1 MLTLVAVAALTALAV
16 VAMLGGR
23 QRRESARWSPGSC
36 SVRTV
41 PVLAVAGLLLAG
53 CATTNGTG
61 GATTASTEPVAASAV
76 DQIQAGPREDLPS
89 ALVDPDADVL
99 PDPIVDTA
107 EIISGGPPP
116 DGIPPIDEPTF
127 LPTGAVDFLADDEP
141 VLALEIEGDARAYPI
156 QVMIWHEIVNDTV
169 GDTPVSVTYCPLCN
183 TAVAVDRRVGDR
195 VLSFG
200 TSGSLYQSALVMY
213 DRQTESLWSH
223 FTGQAIA
230 GVLTGAELDSYPVA
244 TVAWSDWRDAHPDGL
259 VLSRDTGHDRDY
271 GRNPYPGYDD
281 IDNPPFLFE
290 GEVDARLA
298 AKTRIVGVG
307 LDSTRPPSAST
318 RCSRPASWRSSSTA
332 PRPWPGHSPAPPLPS
347 TPTRSPVVATWA
359 PPESFSPPTT
369 DKRSPSTGQATGSST
384 PKPAPGGTSS
394 ARPSKDP
401 SRARRSRRSSTST
414 RSGSRGPRSRPPP
427 ASSHDHDPEL
437 GDPR

>member
-1 MLTLVAVAALTALAV
+1 LLA
-16 VAMLGGR
+16 
-23 QRRESARWSPGSC
+23 
-36 SVRTV
+36 
-41 PVLAVAGLLLAG
+41 AG
-53 CATTNGTG
+53 CATTDGTG
-61 GATTASTEPVAASAV
+61 GDTTPSTEPLAATPM
-76 DQIQAGPREDLPS
+76 DQVKAGPHEDLPS
-89 ALVDPDADVL
+89 ALVDPDADGL

-127 LPTGAVDFLADDEP
+127 LPAPAIDFLADDEP
-141 VLALEIEGDARAYPI
+141 VLALEIDGDARAYPI

-183 TAVAVDRRVGDR
+183 TAVAVDRRVGER

-281 IDNPPFLFE
+281 IDNPPFLFD
-290 GEVDARLA
+290 GEVDDRLA
-298 AKTRIVGVG
+298 AKTRVLGIGLDTTPTAIRLDPLLEVGVVAFD
-307 LDSTRPPSAST
+307 LDGAPAVAWALPGTASALDAGEIT
-318 RCSRPASWRSSSTA
+318 DGRDVGATGVFLPTHDGRALTFSRTDDGFVDAQTGSRWDIFGTA
-332 PRPWPGHSPAPPLPS
+332 VEGPLEGARLDAIEHVDTFWFAWGAFAPS
-347 TPTRSPVVATWA
+347 TLVLP
-359 PPESFSPPTT
+359 
-369 DKRSPSTGQATGSST
+369 
-384 PKPAPGGTSS
+384 
-394 ARPSKDP
+394 
-401 SRARRSRRSSTST
+401 
-414 RSGSRGPRSRPPP
+414 
-427 ASSHDHDPEL
+427 
-437 GDPR
+437 